1 MGEPLNTAF
10 VLAMRYQS
18 PTITL
23 EEVRKQWLSHLSEE
37 EARRKASNQTLPFPA
52 FKADKNSRKSPYL
65 VNVAAVAAWLDSQ
78 AEAATYEWKKVNE

>member
-1 MGEPLNTAF
+1 MGEALNTAF
-10 VLAMRYQS
+10 VLTMRYQS

-23 EEVRKQWLSHLSEE
+23 EEVRRQWLPHLSED

-65 VNVAAVAAWLDSQ
+65 VNVAAVAAWLDNQSQ
-78 AEAATYEWKKVNE
+78 AAVDEWQKVNG